1 MNSKISLRREISLKV
16 EAMNTGSL
24 FLHDVTASHMSCPC
38 MHCCTATTTCAPFFE
53 RGNKKFS
60 KKWACALLYLLLGVL
75 FEEKT
80 YCLSAILDYRRP
92 DLKCLRP
99 ERIAKLTLVEA
110 ATCRLLLVEQMLQSM
125 SYGN

>member
-1 MNSKISLRREISLKV
+1 MTSQHPTCHV
-16 EAMNTGSL
+16 PA
-24 FLHDVTASHMSCPC
+24 
-38 MHCCTATTTCAPFFE
+38 CTAAQQQPHVQPFFE

-80 YCLSAILDYRRP
+80 YFLSAILDYRRP

-110 ATCRLLLVEQMLQSM
+110 ATCRLPLVEQMLQSM